1 MIMIGKNGKKIKNE
15 RVIFLVQNGTD
26 FSKLEN
32 TIKKFPVHTVY
43 SLDYESHKL
52 LERKKI
58 THKIGEDVLTSA
70 DFDAIDLSA
79 INCTKN
85 CFESYKEILTIENIF
100 LAELFE
106 HELFFYLIRQ
116 FLNVHVILK
125 VLEKEYTETV
135 IDFTNVGDYVK
146 KITNFKK
153 IKHIHFGIIKPP
165 GLYHDNVRINF
176 NLSKIPINFELS
188 RKTFSRIKKPI
199 QRLTSEIYD
208 LEPNSQNKKNILLLN
223 FDPLQYE
230 ELLME
235 FKKENI
241 NFLLLNL
248 RKPAITNKKSLDI
261 IKNSKS
267 KIVDLNKFSKFVKSD
282 IFYAQKNL
290 QNIIEKIFNDDS
302 SFEKLFSVHKFSF
315 WSSIKDQFRD
325 ICTSRFQ
332 ESTERLFLFKKLFS
346 TFDIDTIFV
355 WVEVGQEEK
364 ECILMGKF
372 FSIKSVML
380 QHGRYQTSK
389 KWDKFA
395 RFLAYFSSSL
405 LTDKQIIWGEITK
418 QYALSHNHS
427 PNNVLIGGSPRH
439 DKFFNLSSRKNKK
452 TGKILL
458 ATTGTMYI
466 SADSCTTGSQTKY
479 DEYFK
484 EVYRIVKSL
493 PEKKLVVKPHPG
505 PLLTKYV
512 ENLVKEIDPSITV
525 IRNTDLHE
533 LINECEVLITFNNS
547 TTALEAIS
555 LNKPVISLQT
565 ESWANEDDIA
575 QAGAVVSISNI
586 KDCEKEIKKI
596 LFDTLFRK
604 QQMDKGSNFLRK
616 YMSNPGKASKSV
628 AEIFKNFTETSK

>member
-1 MIMIGKNGKKIKNE
+1 MIGKNGKKIKNE

-165 GLYHDNVRINF
+165 SLYHDNVRINF
-176 NLSKIPINFELS
+176 NLSKIPMNFELS

-427 PNNVLIGGSPRH
+427 SNNVLIGGSPRH

-512 ENLVKEIDPSITV
+512 ENLVNEIDPSITV

>member
-1 MIMIGKNGKKIKNE
+1 MIGKNGKKIKNK

-165 GLYHDNVRINF
+165 SLYHDNVRINF

-512 ENLVKEIDPSITV
+512 ENLVNEIDPSITV

-596 LFDTLFRK
+596 LFNTLFRK

>member
-1 MIMIGKNGKKIKNE
+1 MIGKNGKKIKNE
-15 RVIFLVQNGTD
+15 RVVFLVQNGTD

-32 TIKKFPVHTVY
+32 TIKKFSVYTVY

-58 THKIGEDVLTSA
+58 THKIGEDILTPT
-70 DFDAIDLSA
+70 DFDAIDLSS

-85 CFESYKEILTIENIF
+85 CFKSYKEILTIENIF

-125 VLEKEYTETV
+125 ILEKENTETV
-135 IDFTNVGDYVK
+135 IDFTNVGDFVEK
-146 KITNFKK
+146 LAKFKK
-153 IKHIHFGIIKPP
+153 INHIHFGLIKPP
-165 GLYHDNVRINF
+165 SLYHDNVRINF
-176 NLSKIPINFELS
+176 NLSKIPMNFELS

-199 QRLTSEIYD
+199 QRLTNEIYD
-208 LEPNSQNKKNILLLN
+208 LEPNSQSKKNVLLVN

-267 KIVDLNKFSKFVKSD
+267 KIVDLNKFSKFVKPD
-282 IFYAQKNL
+282 IFSAQKNL

-302 SFEKLFSVHKFSF
+302 SFEKLFSVDKFSF

-332 ESTERLFLFKKLFS
+332 ESTERLFLFKELFS

-395 RFLAYFSSSL
+395 NFLAYFSSSL

-427 PNNVLIGGSPRH
+427 PNNVLVGGSPRH
-439 DKFFNLSSRKNKK
+439 DKFFNLSSQKNKN

-493 PEKKLVVKPHPG
+493 PGKKLVVKPHPG

-512 ENLVKEIDPSITV
+512 ENLVNEIDPSITV
-525 IRNTDLHE
+525 IRNQDLHE
-533 LINECEVLITFNNS
+533 LISDCDVLITFNNS

-555 LNKPVISLQT
+555 LKKPVVSLQT

-596 LFDTLFRK
+596 LFDTSFRK
-604 QQMDKGSNFLRK
+604 QQTDKASNFLRK
-616 YMSNPGKASKSV
+616 YMSNPGNASKSV
-628 AEIFKNFTETSK
+628 AEIFKNFSKSK

>member
-1 MIMIGKNGKKIKNE
+1 MSK
-15 RVIFLVQNGTD
+15 VIFLVQDGID

-32 TIKKFPVHTVY
+32 EIKKAPTHTVY

-52 LERKKI
+52 LEGKKI
-58 THKIGEDVLTSA
+58 THKIGEDVLTPA
-70 DFDAIDLSA
+70 DFDAIDISS

-106 HELFFYLIRQ
+106 HELFHYLIRQ

-125 VLEKEYTETV
+125 ILEKEYTKTV
-135 IDFTNVGDYVK
+135 IDFTNVGDFIK
-146 KITNFKK
+146 KLTKFKK
-153 IKHIHFGIIKPP
+153 IKHIHFGIIKSPS
-165 GLYHDNVRINF
+165 LYHDNIRINF

-188 RKTFSRIKKPI
+188 RKTFSKIKKPI
-199 QRLTSEIYD
+199 QRLTNEIYD
-208 LEPNSQNKKNILLLN
+208 LEPNSQNRKNILLVN

-302 SFEKLFSVHKFSF
+302 SFEKLFSVDKFSF
-315 WSSIKDQFRD
+315 WSSIKGQFRD

-346 TFDIDTIFV
+346 TFDIDTILV

-418 QYALSHNHS
+418 QYALSYNHS

-512 ENLVKEIDPSITV
+512 ENLVNEIDPSITV

-533 LINECEVLITFNNS
+533 LINDCEVLITFNNS

-596 LFDTLFRK
+596 LFDTPFRK
-604 QQMDKGSNFLRK
+604 QQTDKASNFLRK

-628 AEIFKNFTETSK
+628 AEIFKNFLEKSK